1 MVNDEDCVHCT
12 GGGHLAHC
20 LIVWYNVSMQM
31 HKTHKL
37 LLGILAG
44 IAILGA
50 LLTIRSPQDLVGR
63 VLERDEL
70 LRTQVESDFDRDGD
84 IDFLDFTVFSAF
96 YEDV

>member
-1 MVNDEDCVHCT
+1 
-12 GGGHLAHC
+12 
-20 LIVWYNVSMQM
+20 MQM

-37 LLGILAG
+37 LLGILVG

-96 YEDV
+96 YEDI

>member
-1 MVNDEDCVHCT
+1 
-12 GGGHLAHC
+12 
-20 LIVWYNVSMQM
+20 MQM

-96 YEDV
+96 YEDI

>member
-1 MVNDEDCVHCT
+1 
-12 GGGHLAHC
+12 
-20 LIVWYNVSMQM
+20 MQM

-50 LLTIRSPQDLVGR
+50 LTIRSPQDLVGR

-96 YEDV
+96 YEDI